1 MHRFFVSA
9 EALRED
15 PVELPEA
22 VAHQLSRVLRAQP
35 GDEIILLDGTGRA
48 AQARLQHVAARSAT
62 ARVVCLLDLDTEPR
76 SEVILYA
83 ALPKGR
89 RFEDVLQ
96 KGAEVGVSRFV
107 PTITARCVVSDAASV
122 GEERL
127 TRWRRILIEAAE
139 LSGRTRIPEVEAVQ
153 PFAQV
158 CVAPPEGVLGVIPWE
173 EERATSLRSAL
184 ERWREESAQPMAP
197 AQVRVYIGP
206 EGGFTPDEIALAR
219 EQGIQAVTL
228 GPRIL
233 RADTAAIVAPA
244 LILYELGDMGRGLA

>member
-1 MHRFFVSA
+1 MHHFFVPI

-62 ARVVCLLDLDTEPR
+62 AQVIAFLDLDTEPR
-76 SEVILYA
+76 TEVILYA
-83 ALPKGR
+83 GLPKGR

-107 PTITARCVVSDAASV
+107 PTITARCVVPDADSV
-122 GEERL
+122 GQERL
-127 TRWRRILIEAAE
+127 TRWRRIVTEAAE
-139 LSGRTRIPEVEAVQ
+139 LSGRTRIPEVETAQ
-153 PFAQV
+153 TFEQV
-158 CVAPPEGVLGVIPWE
+158 CVAPPEGVLGLIPWE
-173 EERATSLRSAL
+173 EERATSLRCAL
-184 ERWREESAQPMAP
+184 ERWRGRSTQATGPS
-197 AQVRVYIGP
+197 QVRIYIGP
-206 EGGFTPDEIALAR
+206 EGGLTPDEIALAR
-219 EQGIQAVTL
+219 EQGIHAVTL

-244 LILYELGDMGRGLA
+244 LILYELGDMGVT